1 MVIKNNIKIKNF
13 GPIKKAN
20 IDIAPLT
27 IFIGPNSSGKSYLSL
42 LIHSILNSYNNLGLN
57 FYNKIRYDCV
67 NKFLENDSE
76 SFKEFKDSLNEY
88 INSKPKLSDDPFK
101 FPAEK
106 FKIILEDSFGQVLNN
121 IIEEKLKGN
130 FSNNLN
136 RLNQFQKFPFEFS
149 FNNNSFINEDGN
161 LKLNKFYI
169 DLNNVKNE
177 GLSSENDNIA
187 SFEINEDIVS
197 IKLNYILWHDFF
209 DKDEYFIETIFMMI
223 VSSVMDLFDHTS
235 HYLSAIGDEIFK
247 DINFFISKGINDDLD
262 FSNIQKE
269 LLTNFLKV
277 REDMEHG
284 PFYNLAIG
292 LEHEL
297 LGGELQ
303 FKKGEI
309 KEELLFVDE
318 EYGIE
323 FELGL
328 TSSFIRELTPLI
340 IYLKYFLQKGNTL
353 IIEEPENHLHPEN
366 QRILVK
372 YLVKL
377 INNDLNII
385 LTTHSD
391 YILEQFNNLIR
402 LGKVNK
408 DKLNELGYSDENI
421 LNHEEVKI
429 YNFKK
434 ESDYL
439 YVPKEVD
446 INETGFI
453 DENFS
458 EVTDELYNE
467 SVNIID
473 NMESD

>member
-1 MVIKNNIKIKNF
+1 MGNNIKIKNF
-13 GPIKKAN
+13 GPIKEAD

-57 FYNKIRYDCV
+57 FYNKIRHDCV
-67 NKFLENDSE
+67 NKFLENDTE

-106 FKIILEDSFGQVLNN
+106 FKIILEDSFGQVLNDL
-121 IIEEKLKGN
+121 IEEKLKGN

-136 RLNQFQKFPFEFS
+136 KLNQFQKFPFEFS

-161 LKLNKFYI
+161 LKLNKFFI
-169 DLNNVKNE
+169 DLNSVKNE

-187 SFEINEDIVS
+187 SFQINEDIVS
-197 IKLNYILWHDFF
+197 IKLNYILWHNFF

-223 VSSVMDLFDHTS
+223 VSSVMDLFNHTS
-235 HYLSAIGDEIFK
+235 YYLSAIGDELFK

-269 LLTNFLKV
+269 LLTNFFKV

-309 KEELLFVDE
+309 KDELLFVDE
-318 EYGIE
+318 EYGID

-353 IIEEPENHLHPEN
+353 IIEEPENHLHPRN

-372 YLVKL
+372 YFVKA
-377 INNDLNII
+377 INEGLNII

-391 YILEQFNNLIR
+391 YIIEQFNNFVR
-402 LGKVNK
+402 LGN
-408 DKLNELGYSDENI
+408 SDEKILKELNYDKTNI
-421 LNHEEVKI
+421 LNDNDIRIYHFKDDGN
-429 YNFKK
+429 YNFISN
-434 ESDYL
+434 ELNINFTGFNEENFTEVIEDL
-439 YVPKEVD
+439 YVEAEK
-446 INETGFI
+446 INDSSI
-453 DENFS
+453 R
-458 EVTDELYNE
+458 
-467 SVNIID
+467 
-473 NMESD
+473 

>member
-1 MVIKNNIKIKNF
+1 MVIENNIKIKNF

-121 IIEEKLKGN
+121 LIEEKLKGN

-235 HYLSAIGDEIFK
+235 HYLSAIGDENFK

-292 LEHEL
+292 FNDNAPASYVK
-297 LGGELQ
+297 Q
-303 FKKGEI
+303 
-309 KEELLFVDE
+309 
-318 EYGIE
+318 
-323 FELGL
+323 
-328 TSSFIRELTPLI
+328 
-340 IYLKYFLQKGNTL
+340 
-353 IIEEPENHLHPEN
+353 IIEK
-366 QRILVK
+366 Q
-372 YLVKL
+372 
-377 INNDLNII
+377 NII
-385 LTTHSD
+385 SKIISREKKHIL
-391 YILEQFNNLIR
+391 YIEDGEMISEFLAFIEAKKSVLNFENERVVKNVRNKVNRLVNCETANLSKTISSSVKQIEDIKYIKSKKKFSNLSAKEQEIANLRIKNPNMSLQN
-402 LGKVNK
+402 LGKLVNPPVSK
-408 DKLNELGYSDENI
+408 SGVTHRLKNIQNYANELRAKS
-421 LNHEEVKI
+421 
-429 YNFKK
+429 
-434 ESDYL
+434 
-439 YVPKEVD
+439 
-446 INETGFI
+446 
-453 DENFS
+453 
-458 EVTDELYNE
+458 
-467 SVNIID
+467 
-473 NMESD
+473 